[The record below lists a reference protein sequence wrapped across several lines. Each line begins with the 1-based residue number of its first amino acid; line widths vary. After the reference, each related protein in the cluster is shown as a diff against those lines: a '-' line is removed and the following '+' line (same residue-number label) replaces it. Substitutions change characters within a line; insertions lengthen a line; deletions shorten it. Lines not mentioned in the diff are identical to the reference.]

1 MTLAKRLSA
10 GAPIR
15 ECNFVPSVVVD
26 SRNNLGRR
34 SRSVMTRLSGSRR
47 WSGHVSRWQGL
58 DEHRDRR
65 EDT

>member
-10 GAPIR
+10 GVPIR
-15 ECNFVPSVVVD
+15 ECSFVPGGLWVRDTTSTPLTVRDDPSQWLAPLVRPRVP
-26 SRNNLGRR
+26 
-34 SRSVMTRLSGSRR
+34 VA
-47 WSGHVSRWQGL
+47 GL

>member
-10 GAPIR
+10 GVPIR
-15 ECNFVPSVVVD
+15 ECSFVTSVVMG
-26 SRNNLGRR
+26 SRHNFGRR
-34 SRSVMTRLSGSRR
+34 SRSVTTRLSGSRR
-47 WSGHVSRWQGL
+47 WSGRVSRWHGL